1 MSSRPP
7 SSGTPT
13 PAPPIDDD
21 RAATARAERKQKILE
36 AAKEV
41 FAESGYHEASINAI
55 IERAKIARGTFYL
68 YFQSKAAVFDALLDH
83 AMRELRARLTRIDV
97 ENPDALPPQVQLH
110 AGLVRLLDYVLGDRT
125 LTTILLSGA
134 NAPEAE
140 AASRLHAFFAEV
152 HGVIRK
158 ALESGIA
165 IKLVRPC
172 NVEVTAAALLGTVRG
187 VIEYLVTTESPPPV
201 EAIVAELIAV
211 ALRGVLTA

>member
-1 MSSRPP
+1 MAS
-7 SSGTPT
+7 
-13 PAPPIDDD
+13 PALD
-21 RAATARAERKQKILE
+21 ARAERRQKILE

-68 YFQSKAAVFDALLDH
+68 YFQSKATVFDALLDQ
-83 AMRELRARLTRIDV
+83 AMTDLRARVTRIDV
-97 ENPDALPPQVQLH
+97 LNADAPPPQVQLH
-110 AGLVRLLDYVLGDRT
+110 EGLVRLLDYVLGDKT

-140 AASRLHAFFAEV
+140 AASRLNTFFAEV

-158 ALESGIA
+158 ALEGGIA

-172 NVEVTAAALLGTVRG
+172 NTEVTAAALLGTVRG

-211 ALRGVLTA
+211 ALRGVLAG